1 MLRNWFEPPRIRDRS
16 HRTAARAVAWAL
28 LVGLPLALPGCREK
42 VATEA
47 IDQAPPEPAVPHPRV
62 ERDLRDLRGDATL
75 RVLFRYDSTNYF
87 LHKGGQAGFE
97 YELIDAFARERGLSV
112 AAVVTEPGADIVSQL
127 NDGIGDVACGS
138 LIAEPDHERWVALT
152 RPTNFVQK
160 VLVLPADDE
169 RPDTPAGLS
178 GLTVT
183 LPAHDPFR
191 RELQALSD
199 AGGWGLKLGDSPARL
214 GAEDLLAEV
223 ARGRL
228 DAAVVD
234 DLVAQAALTYRDD
247 VRLGMTLGERRPTVW
262 FVRQNSPE
270 LRAALNAF
278 LRGHLNVDAD
288 GRERRSHD
296 YATLHERYF
305 EDPESIRRFRTAH
318 LRPDLGGAISDYDD
332 LIRARAAAFGMDWHV
347 VAALIYQE
355 SRFDPAARSIAGAV
369 GLMQVL
375 PSVAGAQ
382 ADSLLD
388 PGANLTAGV
397 RLLRTL
403 YDAYAYCDSLDRWCF
418 ALAEYHAGPMRIADA
433 RRIAIE
439 QRHDPNRWDG
449 SVALTLPKLS
459 DPYWSD
465 KIVSAPFAGGR
476 TVRYVNQILNRAR
489 LYAQVVPLDGTA
501 GGDSTG
507 AVATLS
513 GVRDALLASP

>member
-1 MLRNWFEPPRIRDRS
+1 MLPSAHDFPKLRGR
-16 HRTAARAVAWAL
+16 AALAAL
-28 LVGLPLALPGCREK
+28 LGVWLVLPGCRDRM
-42 VATEA
+42 APSDA
-47 IDQAPPEPAVPHPRV
+47 DLAPPEPAIPHARI
-62 ERDLRDLRGDATL
+62 ERDLGDLRADGVL

-97 YELIDAFARERGLSV
+97 FELVERFARERGLTI
-112 AAVVTEPGADIVSQL
+112 AAVVTEPGADIVSLL
-127 NDGIGDVACGS
+127 NDGTGDIACGS
-138 LIAEPDHERWVALT
+138 LIAEPEHERWVALT

-160 VLVLPADDE
+160 VLVLPADDD
-169 RPDTPAGLS
+169 RPDSTAALS

-191 RELQALSD
+191 RELQELSR
-199 AGGWGLKLGDSPARL
+199 AGGWNLYMGASPVRL
-214 GAEDLLAEV
+214 DAEDLIAEV

-247 VRLGMTLGERRPTVW
+247 VRMGLTLGERRPTVW

-278 LRGHLNVDAD
+278 LRGNLNVDAD
-288 GRERRSHD
+288 GRERRS
-296 YATLHERYF
+296 YAYSVIHERYF
-305 EDPESIRRFRTAH
+305 EDPRTIRSYRQAH
-318 LRPDLGGAISDYDD
+318 LRPDLGGAISDYDP
-332 LIRARAAAFGMDWHV
+332 LIRARASAFGIDWRM

-355 SRFDPAARSIAGAV
+355 SRFEPAALSIAGAQ

-397 RLLRTL
+397 RLLRTIF
-403 YDAYAYCDSLDRWCF
+403 DGYAYCDSLDRWCF
-418 ALAEYHAGPMRIADA
+418 TLAEYHAGPSRVSDA
-433 RRIAIE
+433 RRIAME
-439 QRHDPNRWDG
+439 QRRDPNRWAG
-449 SVALTLPKLS
+449 SVELALPKLS
-459 DPYWSD
+459 DPSW
-465 KIVSAPFAGGR
+465 VGRVASAPFPGGR

-489 LYAQVVPLDGTA
+489 LYAQVVPLDGEA
-501 GGDSTG
+501 PQDSTD
-507 AVATLS
+507 ARPALTAAQATPQS
-513 GVRDALLASP
+513 FP